1 MKLLTITS
9 CTFLVIASTAFAG
22 GTDTAAPVAKNAKN
36 AAVDRKSYAAEVTAT
51 QLHFRAGPS
60 ASYQSVVMAKR
71 GTRVIVRESTAT
83 GWATI
88 EIPGGYPAW
97 VGAKYIQQDG
107 RVSGGVGSGV
117 VTANTL
123 LVRPRP
129 STSYHQLTQRLARG
143 ETVKVLGTKQVGDT
157 TWLRIQ
163 TPQRI
168 PLFCS
173 ARFLNKVGPAS
184 MATAPIETNSTA
196 RTATVSNKTA
206 AADARFI
213 KIEKSALRDIHGA
226 KTRGDLAA
234 VKLTLATVNGSDL
247 SLANQRRHL
256 DLERKLLRRNRELVV
271 SDVEAQQQTVLADLE
286 KQIAEIEAKYQQRIN
301 DLHSEAKAAK
311 TGKRGRYITTGIL
324 EYKPEL
330 FGRAPSFR
338 VTEGGK
344 LRHYVIAPAYDLH
357 QYVGKRIGVVGLL
370 DRESGTGYFTVMGKR
385 IEIIAD
391 R

>member
-1 MKLLTITS
+1 MKLLTISS
-9 CTFLVIASTAFAG
+9 CTFLVIATTAFAG
-22 GTDTAAPVAKNAKN
+22 GSDTVVPVAKN
-36 AAVDRKSYAAEVTAT
+36 AAVDGKSYAAEVTAT

-71 GTRVIVRESTAT
+71 GTRVIVRDGVAGGGRAT

-107 RVSGGVGSGV
+107 KGSGV

-123 LVRPRP
+123 LVRPRA

-271 SDVEAQQQTVLADLE
+271 SDVETQQQAVLADLE

-301 DLHSEAKAAK
+301 DLHREAEAAK

-357 QYVGKRIGVVGLL
+357 KYVGKRIGVVGLL

-385 IEIIAD
+385 IEIISD